1 MNSTKTNLINK
12 ICAILVIF
20 ALTVSDFLLIG
31 KTAVSYALE
40 VVKTNNAN
48 VEFFAYFQNEN
59 GEKVEQKENNIDK
72 EEYLYVEI
80 SVKNEGYL
88 NNGEITLE
96 NNNFNIKADKLS
108 EEVA

>member
-48 VEFFAYFQNEN
+48 VEFFAYFLNEK
-59 GEKVEQKENNIDK
+59 GEKVDQMEENIDK
-72 EEYLYVEI
+72 
-80 SVKNEGYL
+80 KGYH
-88 NNGEITLE
+88 ILE
-96 NNNFNIKADKLS
+96 TP
-108 EEVA
+108 